1 MSERK
6 ENLLANTLF
15 PRLSKMCSDLQ
26 KSRPPAGHG
35 VSIAHSLHIC
45 EQKGGG
51 GEEKNRGTKSSRK
64 KIELRVKR
72 SPDLCPAS
80 RSIGGASPK
89 VRRQVSTLICCRR
102 EWEGK
107 KYEKQFVHSR
117 RSIRTIWITRMSA
130 IETRRDEI
138 GGRGEG
144 GLFLRSNVRRVK
156 SSLRAYKVSRC
167 YRIELEGE
175 EEKREEGKREE
186 DWGRKDR
193 GNKLWK
199 RERVYI
205 YIPVGHLSRFHRPG
219 FESTIFDTDFRRR
232 NPYLERCL
240 GLILGGGQASSL
252 RSSSPCLASPHLS
265 LPDPISVIPLRHGRL
280 KEWRLV
286 ARTRGRE
293 RKEWKEEGVRG

>member
-199 RERVYI
+199 REGYI
-205 YIPVGHLSRFHRPG
+205 YIPVGHLSRFPG
-219 FESTIFDTDFRRR
+219 PSTRFRINDFRYRFPSAEPLFREMLRVDPWRR
-232 NPYLERCL
+232 P
-240 GLILGGGQASSL
+240 SL
-252 RSSSPCLASPHLS
+252 LASLLFSLS
-265 LPDPISVIPLRHGRL
+265 RVSPP
-280 KEWRLV
+280 LV
-286 ARTRGRE
+286 ARSDIGNSFAT
-293 RKEWKEEGVRG
+293 WST